1 MPQNKGAA
9 ATEEV
14 WQPFNGV
21 AAHLM
26 LVTLWPMRRDRLLD
40 HLILIVGSMFMA
52 GPVVVLVLQLVVGM
66 EPAALWSVFR
76 DVWTGEAG
84 VGALPAWELMRNS
97 LILALGVAILKC
109 SASMLAAYAL
119 VLFRLPGRE
128 FIFGA
133 ILLSMFFPIETR
145 ILPTFAVVDQLGLL
159 NSFAG
164 MILPVAASGLGVLVF
179 RLFLQQMP
187 VELLEAARMDGAGAI
202 RFFFDIVLPLSL
214 PMLAAL
220 FAILFVLG
228 WNQYVWPIMISTT
241 SQDHHTLLRGVAG
254 LAIES
259 RSGMALVILALVPP
273 VVVFLG
279 LQRFL
284 VRGLTSGIH

>member
-1 MPQNKGAA
+1 M
-9 ATEEV
+9 
-14 WQPFNGV
+14 
-21 AAHLM
+21 
-26 LVTLWPMRRDRLLD
+26 
-40 HLILIVGSMFMA
+40 
-52 GPVVVLVLQLVVGM
+52 
-66 EPAALWSVFR
+66 
-76 DVWTGEAG
+76 
-84 VGALPAWELMRNS
+84 
-97 LILALGVAILKC
+97 
-109 SASMLAAYAL
+109 
-119 VLFRLPGRE
+119 FRLPARE
-128 FIFGA
+128 FIFGI

-145 ILPTFAVVDQLGLL
+145 ILPTFAVVNELGLL
-159 NSFAG
+159 NSYSG

-179 RLFLQQMP
+179 RLFLQQLP
-187 VELLEAARMDGAGAI
+187 GELLEAARVDGAGPM
-202 RFFFDIVLPLSL
+202 RFFLDIVLPLSM

-241 SQDHHTLLRGVAG
+241 SQDHHTLLQGVAG